1 MRVAT
6 IVLACLLSC
15 ALAGCFEGPQGPPGG
30 KGEQGAAG
38 PPGPVG
44 QAGPAGPP
52 GAKGD
57 PGPAGA
63 PGAKGEAGPA
73 GPPGAAGAAGAAGNK
88 LRVLSGQVSNSCDAD
103 EALIAAYCVG
113 PTPRAPQMTP
123 PRGANCATP
132 DQPSASVVITCAKL

>member
-6 IVLACLLSC
+6 IMLACLLSC

-44 QAGPAGPP
+44 QAGPAG
-52 GAKGD
+52 AKGEA
-57 PGPAGA
+57 GPAGA

-73 GPPGAAGAAGAAGNK
+73 GPAGAAGPAGSK

-103 EALIAAYCVG
+103 ETLIAAYCVG
-113 PTPRAPQMTP
+113 PAPRAPQMTP